1 MPTAEGLVDCRGVN
15 GSISLS
21 KEKMVVRSE
30 GFGLVQ
36 FREMPL
42 NKITAVVVERKGV
55 IPFATLTILAA
66 TITALASYNPL
77 WFLFSLTQQE
87 TLIVT
92 TAGLSAAVVCAIPTL
107 FRLLFVNVLVR
118 SEGEPNAL
126 IIRFVLIRRA
136 KRLARRFREFS
147 STS

>member
-1 MPTAEGLVDCRGVN
+1 MPVAEELIDCRGIN

-21 KEKMVVRSE
+21 KDKMVVRSE

-36 FREMPL
+36 FRELPI
-42 NKITAVVVERKGV
+42 NKITAVVVERKSV
-55 IPFATLTILAA
+55 IPFAMLTILAA
-66 TITALASYNPL
+66 TIAAIAADNPF
-77 WFLFSLTQQE
+77 WFLFNLTQQE

-92 TAGLSAAVVCAIPTL
+92 MAGVSASVVCAIPTL
-107 FRLLFVNVLVR
+107 FRLLFVNILVR

-126 IIRFVLIRRA
+126 IIRFVLVRRA
-136 KRLARRFREFS
+136 KRLARQFREFS

>member
-1 MPTAEGLVDCRGVN
+1 MPTTEESVDCRGVN

-21 KEKMVVRSE
+21 KDKMVIRSE

-36 FREMPL
+36 FRELPL
-42 NKITAVVVERKGV
+42 SKITAVVVERKGV
-55 IPFATLTILAA
+55 IPFAILTILAA
-66 TITALASYNPL
+66 TVTAIAADNPF

-87 TLIVT
+87 TLVVT
-92 TAGLSAAVVCAIPTL
+92 SAGLVATVVCATPTM

-118 SEGEPNAL
+118 SEGEPNAM
-126 IIRFVLIRRA
+126 IIRFVLVRRA
-136 KRLARRFREFS
+136 KRLARRFRELS